1 MGVTYANL
9 DVRDDL
15 METSIIEPINT
26 TPGTRG
32 SPGARFSNNL
42 LQKSR
47 SPSPEV
53 LGGSKYIQYMAMP
66 GREAYKPPVV
76 ANPQVP
82 VRPPN
87 ENIMKIDNFI
97 SNLLK
102 VGDDPQMKE
111 MIFGDPRKYAQEKIR
126 SKSKKREQS
135 PPKFKQFMADYDA

>member
-9 DVRDDL
+9 DVRDDF
-15 METSIIEPINT
+15 METSIIEPLNT
-26 TPGTRG
+26 TSGARGTP

-66 GREAYKPPVV
+66 GREAYKTPVV
-76 ANPQVP
+76 ASNPKVP

-102 VGDDPQMKE
+102 VGDDP
-111 MIFGDPRKYAQEKIR
+111 
-126 SKSKKREQS
+126 
-135 PPKFKQFMADYDA
+135 

>member
-1 MGVTYANL
+1 MNYSYKTLNKIENLNKEQQAKAQNEFLGMGVTYANL

-26 TPGTRG
+26 SPGSRG
-32 SPGARFSNNL
+32 PGARFSNNL
-42 LQKSR
+42 LKKSR

-53 LGGSKYIQYMAMP
+53 LAGSKYIQYMAMP
-66 GREAYKPPVV
+66 GKEAYQPPVA

-102 VGDDPQMKE
+102 VGDDP
-111 MIFGDPRKYAQEKIR
+111 
-126 SKSKKREQS
+126 
-135 PPKFKQFMADYDA
+135 